1 MLAEAHPISPP
12 SSEASMRPRIL
23 VVDDDPTN
31 RKLLHRIFKEDYEV
45 IAVEGGQQ
53 ALELLE
59 CEPFHLVLL
68 DVMMPVM
75 TGFDV
80 LTILRERAWLDDLPV
95 IMISARDNNTDVVQG
110 FRLGARDYITKPI
123 NVDVVRARVQTHI
136 ALKLLADEHKRT
148 IEQLQLT
155 QTMQDNFYRIVSHDL
170 KGPLTN
176 LRMAQFVLR
185 DLIGEQA
192 EALSILDNVDL
203 MIDEMNDMIRV
214 FLDALAARPGQIT
227 TKIGTISVA
236 DVLQN
241 VSEQYALTAAS
252 KSISL
257 RVAPTDQKVRA
268 DARLLSQ
275 ILSNLISNAIKYS
288 PVGSETKVYVERSGT
303 AARIAV
309 ADEGPGVP
317 VEERGGLFQM
327 FSKLSPRPTGSET
340 STGLGLWVVRQL
352 AEAQGGCVGVD
363 FPAGGGSVF
372 WVELPAV

>member
-12 SSEASMRPRIL
+12 SAEAPMRARIL
-23 VVDDDPTN
+23 VVDDDPAN
-31 RKLLHRIFKEDYEV
+31 RKLLRRIFGEDYEV
-45 IAVEGGQQ
+45 IAVEGGRQ
-53 ALELLE
+53 ALELLDR
-59 CEPFHLVLL
+59 EPFHLVLL

-80 LTILRERAWLDDLPV
+80 LAILRERTQLEDLPV
-95 IMISARDNNTDVVQG
+95 IMISARADDADVVEG

-123 NVDVVRARVQTHI
+123 NVDVARARVQTQI

-148 IEQLQLT
+148 IDQLRLT
-155 QTMQDNFYRIVSHDL
+155 QAMQDNFYLIVSHDL

-214 FLDALAARPGQIT
+214 FLDALAARPGQIST
-227 TKIGTISVA
+227 EIGTIAVA

-252 KSISL
+252 KAISL
-257 RVAPTDQKVRA
+257 NVAPTDQKVRA

-275 ILSNLISNAIKYS
+275 ILGNLISNAIKYS
-288 PVGSETKVYVERSGT
+288 PAGSEARVYVERSGT
-303 AARIAV
+303 SARIAV

-317 VEERGGLFQM
+317 VEERGNLFQM

-363 FPAGGGSVF
+363 FPDRGGSVF

>member
-1 MLAEAHPISPP
+1 
-12 SSEASMRPRIL
+12 MRARIL
-23 VVDDDPTN
+23 VVDDDPAN
-31 RKLLHRIFKEDYEV
+31 RKLLRRIFGEDYEV
-45 IAVEGGQQ
+45 IAAEGGQQ
-53 ALELLE
+53 ALELLDR
-59 CEPFHLVLL
+59 EPFHLVLL

-80 LTILRERAWLDDLPV
+80 LAALRERAQLDDLPV
-95 IMISARDNNTDVVQG
+95 IMISARADDADVVEG

-123 NVDVVRARVQTHI
+123 NVDVARARVQTQI

-148 IEQLQLT
+148 IDQLRLT
-155 QTMQDNFYRIVSHDL
+155 QAMQDNFYLIVSHDL
-170 KGPLTN
+170 RGPLTN

-214 FLDALAARPGQIT
+214 FLDALAARPGQILT
-227 TKIGTISVA
+227 EIGTIAVA

-252 KSISL
+252 KAISL
-257 RVAPTDQKVRA
+257 NVAPTDQKVRA

-275 ILSNLISNAIKYS
+275 ILGNLISNAIKYS
-288 PVGSETKVYVERSGT
+288 PAGSEAKVYVERSGT
-303 AARIAV
+303 SARIAV

-317 VEERGGLFQM
+317 VEERGNLFQM

-363 FPAGGGSVF
+363 FPDRGGSVF